1 MSKTNYENNPHKKYT
16 IQEVLNDNP
25 DYLLSRARETL
36 PQNQSATLHSVR
48 AQIEVLELLCRKVSA
63 MERLLLDLKEEVGK

>member
-25 DYLLSRARETL
+25 DYLLERARETL

-48 AQIEVLELLCRKVSA
+48 AQIEVLELLCKRVSNMEQLLQDMQQEMRK
-63 MERLLLDLKEEVGK
+63 